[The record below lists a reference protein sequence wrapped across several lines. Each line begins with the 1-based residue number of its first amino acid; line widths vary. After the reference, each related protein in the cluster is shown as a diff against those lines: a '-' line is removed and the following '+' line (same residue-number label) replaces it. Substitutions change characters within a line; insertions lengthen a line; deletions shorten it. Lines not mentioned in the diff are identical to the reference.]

1 MIELYGNKIWNSN
14 TPNKYKK
21 VIIANEDSFDNICQ
35 ELENS
40 GLNYCAYIF
49 NGEAHIAIGRA
60 TATNIDKL
68 DIDYQTVIEC
78 NLKVYKTNNIIGTT
92 TYDSIEDKLYRKY
105 NTDFAY
111 KIGQRLTEQGIL
123 FSGRIYGK
131 TTTITV
137 DKHIK
142 RYLLYLIVLR
152 EHCSKVKACHCRSSV
167 NYTPIL
173 FVSSSAQAMYS
184 SPSLLPLIKHNAL
197 CCLVLSTACVARC
210 I

>member
-21 VIIANEDSFDNICQ
+21 LIIASEDSLDNICQ

-78 NLKVYKTNNIIGTT
+78 NSKVYKTNNIIGPT
-92 TYDSIEDKLYRKY
+92 
-105 NTDFAY
+105 
-111 KIGQRLTEQGIL
+111 IL
-123 FSGRIYGK
+123 LRI
-131 TTTITV
+131 
-137 DKHIK
+137 
-142 RYLLYLIVLR
+142 
-152 EHCSKVKACHCRSSV
+152 
-167 NYTPIL
+167 NYTVSTIPIL
-173 FVSSSAQAMYS
+173 PIKSVKDLLSKASFFQAEFTEKQQ
-184 SPSLLPLIKHNAL
+184 LLLLTSNMLIP
-197 CCLVLSTACVARC
+197 
-210 I
+210 

>member
-1 MIELYGNKIWNSN
+1 MIELYGNKIWNNN

-21 VIIANEDSFDNICQ
+21 VIIASEDSLDNICQ

-60 TATNIDKL
+60 TANNIDKL

-78 NLKVYKTNNIIGTT
+78 NSKVYKTNNIIGTT

-137 DKHIK
+137 DKQYADTLNYSMVMSMNL
-142 RYLLYLIVLR
+142 RYRCMLRTRDNLITLNIILSIHLTILSISILTVFYVQLLIRL
-152 EHCSKVKACHCRSSV
+152 
-167 NYTPIL
+167 
-173 FVSSSAQAMYS
+173 
-184 SPSLLPLIKHNAL
+184 
-197 CCLVLSTACVARC
+197 
-210 I
+210 